1 MGLGR
6 ASPDLGLG
14 MAIEVLGG
22 DTGDVGNV
30 VIVGQGLPREG
41 FAPKMRDHP
50 SIKLNQA
57 APTGLKA
64 C

>member
-1 MGLGR
+1 
-6 ASPDLGLG
+6 